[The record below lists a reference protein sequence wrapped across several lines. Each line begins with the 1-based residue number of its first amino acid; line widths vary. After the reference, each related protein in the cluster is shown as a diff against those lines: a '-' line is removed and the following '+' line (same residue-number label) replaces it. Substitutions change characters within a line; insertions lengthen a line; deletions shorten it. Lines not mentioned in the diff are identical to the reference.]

1 MRDGEHEVRA
11 RTTAG
16 ASAGN
21 SSIVESIFAGP
32 GEMRA
37 LCRAFD
43 WSTTALGPVASWP
56 LSLRTIVQVILDS
69 PTPMFLWWGPDLT
82 QIYNDAYR
90 PSLGAS
96 GRHPQALGMQGR
108 ACWTD
113 IWDAIGPQIDQVM
126 SGGPP
131 TWHEDQY
138 LPIERNGR
146 LEDVWWTYSY
156 SAVRADDGSIGGTLV
171 VCQETTSRV
180 RAERDRA
187 RLIHALE
194 LERTRLATV
203 FQQAPAFLAVL
214 RGENHTFELANDSYY
229 QLVGHRPLIG
239 KPFAEALPE
248 VRDQGFLT
256 MLDQVLASGEAV
268 VGREVLVRLARTPGD
283 EPEER
288 FVDFVYQP
296 LIEADGTRSG
306 VAAHG
311 SDVTGQVVARR
322 EIERLLR
329 ESERA
334 RAEAEAA
341 RTAAEQAD
349 LAKSQFLANMS
360 HELRTPLNAIQGYA
374 QLIDLGI
381 HGPVTEAQRE
391 TLARI
396 DRAQRHLLGLV
407 NDVLNFTSLGAGRV
421 EYDVQEVVV
430 ADVIADVLPFVE
442 PQLAEKKIAV
452 EVRLPIVTEGIAT
465 EPPARVW
472 ADREKLGQ
480 IFLNL
485 LSNAIKFTPSGGH
498 VVVSFATRED
508 GSGPTEMA
516 FFQVADT
523 GIGIPHEKLDAI
535 FEPFVQVR
543 TSYARAIGGTG
554 LGLAISRDLARGMGG
569 DLRVRSD
576 EGRGSTFTVTLRR
589 VLPHEDEDQGASN
602 E

>member
-1 MRDGEHEVRA
+1 VDRIFDGA
-11 RTTAG
+11 
-16 ASAGN
+16 
-21 SSIVESIFAGP
+21 

-43 WSTTALGPVASWP
+43 WSETALGPVASWP

-69 PTPMFLWWGPDLT
+69 PTPMFLWWGPELT

-90 PSLGAS
+90 PSLGTS
-96 GRHPQALGMQGR
+96 GRHPQALGMTGR
-108 ACWTD
+108 ECWTD
-113 IWDAIGPQIDQVM
+113 IWDAIGPQIEQVM

-180 RAERDRA
+180 RAEQERA
-187 RLIHALE
+187 RLLHALD

-203 FQQAPAFLAVL
+203 FQQAPAFLAIL

-229 QLVGHRPLIG
+229 QLVGHRPLVG
-239 KPFAEALPE
+239 RPVAEALPE
-248 VRDQGFLT
+248 VRDQGFFS
-256 MLDQVLASGEAV
+256 MLDQVLVSGEAV

-296 LIEADGTRSG
+296 LVEADGTSSG
-306 VAAHG
+306 IAAFG
-311 SDVTGQVVARR
+311 SDVTEQVLARR
-322 EIERLLR
+322 EIERLLDD
-329 ESERA
+329 SERA

-341 RTAAEQAD
+341 RTAAERAD

-360 HELRTPLNAIQGYA
+360 HELRTPLNAIQGYS

-381 HGPVTEAQRE
+381 HGPVTDAQRE

-407 NDVLNFTSLGAGRV
+407 NDVLNFSSLGAGRV
-421 EYDVQEVVV
+421 EYDMKEVVV
-430 ADVIADVLPFVE
+430 ADVVADVLPFVE
-442 PQLAEKKIAV
+442 PQLAQKRIAV
-452 EVRLPIVTEGIAT
+452 EVRLPTSGAEVAA

-480 IFLNL
+480 VFVNL
-485 LSNAIKFTPSGGH
+485 LSNAIKFTPSGRR
-498 VVVSFATRED
+498 VVVTFAERAND
-508 GSGPTEMA
+508 SGPTEMA
-516 FFQVADT
+516 FFQVSDT
-523 GIGIPHEKLDAI
+523 GIGIPREKLEAI

-543 TSYARAIGGTG
+543 PSYARAIGGTG

-569 DLRVRSD
+569 DLRVRSV
-576 EGRGSTFTVTLRR
+576 EGEGSTFTVALRR
-589 VLPHEDEDQGASN
+589 VLPHGEEVRGAASDSHDAR
-602 E
+602 ERVR

>member
-1 MRDGEHEVRA
+1 VTARRTERAFQDSHVGDG
-11 RTTAG
+11 
-16 ASAGN
+16 
-21 SSIVESIFAGP
+21 IFAGP

-37 LCRAFD
+37 LCRALD

-56 LSLRTIVQVILDS
+56 LSLRTIVRVVLDS
-69 PTPMFLWWGPDLT
+69 PTPMFLWWGPELT

-96 GRHPQALGMQGR
+96 GRHPQALGMKGR
-108 ACWTD
+108 ECWTD
-113 IWDAIGPQIDQVM
+113 IWEAIGPQIEQVM

-180 RAERDRA
+180 RAERERA
-187 RLIHALE
+187 RLLHE
-194 LERTRLATV
+194 LDVERTRLATV

-214 RGENHTFELANDSYY
+214 RGENHIFELANDSYY
-229 QLVGHRPLIG
+229 QLVGHRELIG
-239 KPFAEALPE
+239 RPVGEALPE
-248 VRDQGFLT
+248 VRDQGFFAL
-256 MLDQVLASGEAV
+256 LDQVLGTGETF
-268 VGREVLVRLARTPGD
+268 VGHEVSVLLARSPGVA
-283 EPEER
+283 PEER
-288 FVDFVYQP
+288 FVDFVYQA
-296 LIEADGTRSG
+296 LVEADGTRSG
-306 VAAHG
+306 IAAHG
-311 SDVTGQVVARR
+311 YDVTEHVLARR
-322 EIERLLR
+322 EVERLLR

-334 RAEAEAA
+334 RTDAELARAA
-341 RTAAEQAD
+341 AVQAD

-381 HGPVTEAQRE
+381 HGPVTDAQRE

-407 NDVLNFTSLGAGRV
+407 NDVLNFTRMGAGRV
-421 EYDVQEVVV
+421 EYDVQAVDVADVV
-430 ADVIADVLPFVE
+430 ADVLPLVE
-442 PQLAEKKIAV
+442 PQLAQKQIAV
-452 EVRLPIVTEGIAT
+452 EVRLSAPRAVDAG
-465 EPPARVW
+465 PPVRVW
-472 ADREKLGQ
+472 ADYEKLGQ

-485 LSNAIKFTPSGGH
+485 LSNAIKFTPSGGR
-498 VVVSFATRED
+498 VVVSFTTRAD
-508 GSGPTEMA
+508 GTTPSEA
-516 FFQVADT
+516 AYFQVADT
-523 GIGIPHEKLDAI
+523 GIGIPRDRLDAI

-543 TSYARAIGGTG
+543 TEYARASGGTG

-569 DLRVRSD
+569 DLRVRSV
-576 EGRGSTFTVTLRR
+576 EGQGSTFTVTLQR
-589 VLPHEDEDQGASN
+589 A
-602 E
+602 

>member
-1 MRDGEHEVRA
+1 MARRA
-11 RTTAG
+11 DNAPQG
-16 ASAGN
+16 DISAGDG
-21 SSIVESIFAGP
+21 IFAGP

-43 WSTTALGPVASWP
+43 WSTTALGPVESWP
-56 LSLRTIVQVILDS
+56 LSLRTIARVVLDS
-69 PTPMFLWWGPDLT
+69 PTPMFLWWGPELT

-96 GRHPQALGMQGR
+96 GRHPQALGMRGR
-108 ACWTD
+108 ECWTD
-113 IWDAIGPQIDQVM
+113 IWNAIGPQIEQVM

-180 RAERDRA
+180 RAERERA
-187 RLIHALE
+187 RLLHALD

-214 RGENHTFELANDSYY
+214 RGENHVFELANDSYY
-229 QLVGHRPLIG
+229 QLVGHRELVGRPI
-239 KPFAEALPE
+239 AEALPE
-248 VRDQGFLT
+248 ARDQGFLEL
-256 MLDQVLASGEAV
+256 LDQVLSTGEAF
-268 VGREVLVRLARTPGD
+268 VGREVSVRLARTPGD
-283 EPEER
+283 APEER
-288 FVDFVYQP
+288 FLDFIYQA
-296 LIEADGTRSG
+296 LVEADGTRSG
-306 VAAHG
+306 IAAHG
-311 SDVTGQVVARR
+311 YDVTEQVSARR
-322 EIERLLR
+322 EVERLLH

-334 RAEAEAA
+334 RADAEHARAA
-341 RTAAEQAD
+341 AVQAD

-360 HELRTPLNAIQGYA
+360 HELRTPLNAIQGYV

-381 HGPVTEAQRE
+381 HGAVTDAQRE

-407 NDVLNFTSLGAGRV
+407 NDVLNFTRMGAGRV
-421 EYDVQEVVV
+421 EYDVQVVDV
-430 ADVIADVLPFVE
+430 ADVIADVLPLVE
-442 PQLAEKKIAV
+442 PQLAQKRIDV
-452 EVRLPIVTEGIAT
+452 EVRLSTARTADVG
-465 EPPARVW
+465 EPAARVW
-472 ADREKLGQ
+472 ADYEKLGQ

-485 LSNAIKFTPSGGH
+485 LSNATKFTPPGGRI
-498 VVVSFATRED
+498 VVSFTTRED
-508 GSGPTEMA
+508 GSAPPDVA
-516 FFQVADT
+516 YFRVADT
-523 GIGIPHEKLDAI
+523 GIGIPRDRLDAI

-543 TSYARAIGGTG
+543 TDYARSTGGTG

-569 DLRVRSD
+569 DLRVRSE
-576 EGRGSTFTVTLRR
+576 EGKGSTFTVALRR
-589 VLPHEDEDQGASN
+589 A
-602 E
+602 

>member
-1 MRDGEHEVRA
+1 
-11 RTTAG
+11 
-16 ASAGN
+16 
-21 SSIVESIFAGP
+21 
-32 GEMRA
+32 MRA

-43 WSTTALGPVASWP
+43 WSETALGPVATWP

-69 PTPMFLWWGPDLT
+69 PTPMFLWWGPELT

-96 GRHPQALGMQGR
+96 GRHPQALGMTGR
-108 ACWTD
+108 ECWTD
-113 IWDAIGPQIDQVM
+113 IWDAIGPQIEQVM

-131 TWHEDQY
+131 TWHEDEY

-156 SAVRADDGSIGGTLV
+156 SAIRADDGSIGGTLV

-180 RAERDRA
+180 RAEQERA
-187 RLIHALE
+187 RLLHALD
-194 LERTRLATV
+194 LERRRLATV
-203 FQQAPAFLAVL
+203 FQQAPAFLAIL

-229 QLVGHRPLIG
+229 QLVGHRPLVGRPI
-239 KPFAEALPE
+239 AEALPE
-248 VRDQGFLT
+248 VRDQGFFS

-268 VGREVLVRLARTPGD
+268 VGREVLIRLARTPGD

-296 LIEADGTRSG
+296 LVEADGTSSG
-306 VAAHG
+306 IAAFG
-311 SDVTGQVVARR
+311 SDVTEQVLARR
-322 EIERLLR
+322 EIERLLDD
-329 ESERA
+329 SERA
-334 RAEAEAA
+334 RGEAEAA
-341 RTAAEQAD
+341 RTAAERAD

-360 HELRTPLNAIQGYA
+360 HELRTPLNAIQGYS

-381 HGPVTEAQRE
+381 HGPVTDAQRE

-407 NDVLNFTSLGAGRV
+407 NDVLNFSSLGAGRV
-421 EYDVQEVVV
+421 EYDMKEVVV
-430 ADVIADVLPFVE
+430 TDVVADVLPFVE
-442 PQLAEKKIAV
+442 PQLAQKRIAV
-452 EVRLPIVTEGIAT
+452 EVRLPTRGAEVAA

-480 IFLNL
+480 IFVNL
-485 LSNAIKFTPSGGH
+485 LSNAIKFTPSGGR
-498 VVVSFATRED
+498 VVVTFAERAD
-508 GSGPTEMA
+508 DSGPTEMA
-516 FFQVADT
+516 FFQVSDT
-523 GIGIPHEKLDAI
+523 GIGIPREKLEAI

-543 TSYARAIGGTG
+543 PSYARAIGGTG

-569 DLRVRSD
+569 DLRARSV
-576 EGRGSTFTVTLRR
+576 EGEGSTFTVALRR
-589 VLPHEDEDQGASN
+589 VLPHDEEVRGAASDSHDAR
-602 E
+602 ERVR

>member
-1 MRDGEHEVRA
+1 VDR
-11 RTTAG
+11 
-16 ASAGN
+16 
-21 SSIVESIFAGP
+21 IFDGP

-37 LCRAFD
+37 LCRAFN
-43 WSTTALGPVASWP
+43 WSETALGPAATWP
-56 LSLRTIVQVILDS
+56 LSLRTLVQVILDS
-69 PTPMFLWWGPDLT
+69 PTPMFLWWGPELT

-90 PSLGAS
+90 PSLGGS
-96 GRHPQALGMQGR
+96 GRHPQALGMAGR
-108 ACWTD
+108 ECWTD
-113 IWDAIGPQIDQVM
+113 IWDAIGPQIEQVM

-180 RAERDRA
+180 RAEQERA
-187 RLIHALE
+187 RLLHALD

-203 FQQAPAFLAVL
+203 FQQAPAFLAIL
-214 RGENHTFELANDSYY
+214 RGENHTFEMANDSYY

-239 KPFAEALPE
+239 RPVAEALPE
-248 VRDQGFLT
+248 VRDQGFFS

-296 LIEADGTRSG
+296 LVEADGTSSG
-306 VAAHG
+306 IAAFG
-311 SDVTGQVVARR
+311 SDVTGQVLARR
-322 EIERLLR
+322 EIERLLDD
-329 ESERA
+329 SERA

-341 RTAAEQAD
+341 RTAAERAD

-381 HGPVTEAQRE
+381 HGPVTDAQRE

-407 NDVLNFTSLGAGRV
+407 NDVLNFSSLGAGRV
-421 EYDVQEVVV
+421 EYDVKEVVV
-430 ADVIADVLPFVE
+430 ADVVADVLPFVE
-442 PQLAEKKIAV
+442 PQLAEKQLAV
-452 EVRLPIVTEGIAT
+452 EVRLPTVGATEIAA

-480 IFLNL
+480 IFVNL
-485 LSNAIKFTPSGGH
+485 LSNAIKFTPSGGR
-498 VVVSFATRED
+498 VVVSFAARGD
-508 GSGPTEMA
+508 GSGPQDMS
-516 FFQVADT
+516 FFQVSDT
-523 GIGIPHEKLDAI
+523 GIGIPREKLDAI
-535 FEPFVQVR
+535 FQPFVQVR
-543 TSYARAIGGTG
+543 SSYAGAIGGTG

-576 EGRGSTFTVTLRR
+576 EGKGSTFTVTLRR
-589 VLPHEDEDQGASN
+589 VLPQEDENHAATSDAHSAR
-602 E
+602 ERDA

>member
-1 MRDGEHEVRA
+1 
-11 RTTAG
+11 
-16 ASAGN
+16 
-21 SSIVESIFAGP
+21 
-32 GEMRA
+32 MRA

-43 WSTTALGPVASWP
+43 WSETALGPVATWP
-56 LSLRTIVQVILDS
+56 LSLRTIVQVVLDS
-69 PTPMFLWWGPDLT
+69 PTPMFLWWGPELT

-96 GRHPQALGMQGR
+96 GRHPQALGMPGR
-108 ACWTD
+108 ECWTD
-113 IWDAIGPQIDQVM
+113 IWDAIGPQIEQVM

-180 RAERDRA
+180 RAEQERA
-187 RLIHALE
+187 RLLHALD

-203 FQQAPAFLAVL
+203 FQQAPAFLAIL
-214 RGENHTFELANDSYY
+214 RGQHHTFELANDSYY
-229 QLVGHRPLIG
+229 QLVGHRSLIG
-239 KPFAEALPE
+239 RPLAEALPE
-248 VRDQGFLT
+248 VRDQGFLS
-256 MLDQVLASGEAV
+256 MLDQVLTSGEAV

-288 FVDFVYQP
+288 FVNFVYQP
-296 LIEADGTRSG
+296 LVEADGTSSG
-306 VAAHG
+306 IAAFG
-311 SDVTGQVVARR
+311 SDVTEQVLARR
-322 EIERLLR
+322 EIERLLDD
-329 ESERA
+329 SERA

-341 RTAAEQAD
+341 RTAAERAD

-381 HGPVTEAQRE
+381 HGPVTDAQRE

-407 NDVLNFTSLGAGRV
+407 NDVLNFSSLGAGRV
-421 EYDVQEVVV
+421 EYDVKEVVV
-430 ADVIADVLPFVE
+430 ADVVADVLPFVE
-442 PQLAEKKIAV
+442 PQLAEKQLAV
-452 EVRLPIVTEGIAT
+452 EVRLPAT
-465 EPPARVW
+465 GMAGVAPEPPARVW

-480 IFLNL
+480 IFVNL
-485 LSNAIKFTPSGGH
+485 LSNAIKFTPSGGR
-498 VVVSFATRED
+498 VVVSFAARGD
-508 GSGPTEMA
+508 GSGPQDMS
-516 FFQVADT
+516 FFQVSDT
-523 GIGIPHEKLDAI
+523 GIGIPREKLDAI
-535 FEPFVQVR
+535 FQPFVQVR
-543 TSYARAIGGTG
+543 SSYAGAIGGTG

-576 EGRGSTFTVTLRR
+576 EGKGSTFTVTLRR
-589 VLPHEDEDQGASN
+589 VLPHEDNHAAASDAHSAR
-602 E
+602 ERDA

>member
-1 MRDGEHEVRA
+1 MGDRLHDVTA
-11 RTTAG
+11 STSAG
-16 ASAGN
+16 APADDAGE
-21 SSIVESIFAGP
+21 ESIFAGP

-56 LSLRTIVQVILDS
+56 LSLRTIVRVVLDS
-69 PTPMFLWWGPDLT
+69 PTPMFLWWGPELT

-108 ACWTD
+108 DCWTD

-156 SAVRADDGSIGGTLV
+156 SAVHDDDGSIGGTLV

-180 RAERDRA
+180 RAEQERA
-187 RLIHALE
+187 RLLHALE
-194 LERTRLATV
+194 LERARLATV

-214 RGENHTFELANDSYY
+214 RGEQHIFELANDSYY
-229 QLVGHRPLIG
+229 QLVGHRELIG
-239 KPFAEALPE
+239 RPIAEALPE
-248 VRDQGFLT
+248 VRDQGFFAL
-256 MLDQVLASGEAV
+256 LDQVLRSGEAF
-268 VGREVLVRLARTPGD
+268 VGREVSVLLARTPGD
-283 EPEER
+283 APEER
-288 FVDFVYQP
+288 FVDFVYQA
-296 LIEADGTRSG
+296 LTEADGTRSG
-306 VAAHG
+306 VVAHG
-311 SDVTGQVVARR
+311 YDVTEQVSARR
-322 EIERLLR
+322 EVERLLD

-334 RAEAEAA
+334 RADAELA
-341 RTAAEQAD
+341 RAGAVQAD

-381 HGPVTEAQRE
+381 HGPVTDAQRD

-407 NDVLNFTSLGAGRV
+407 NDVLNFTRMGAGRV
-421 EYDVQEVVV
+421 EYDVQAVDVADVV
-430 ADVIADVLPFVE
+430 ADVLPLVE
-442 PQLAEKKIAV
+442 PQLAQKRIDL
-452 EVRLPIVTEGIAT
+452 EVRLSTPGVADAG
-465 EPPARVW
+465 PPVRVW
-472 ADREKLGQ
+472 ADYEKLGQ

-485 LSNAIKFTPSGGH
+485 LSNAVKFTPSGGR
-498 VVVSFATRED
+498 VVVSLTTRAD
-508 GSGPTEMA
+508 GTGPADVA

-523 GIGIPHEKLDAI
+523 GIGIPRDRLDSI

-543 TSYARAIGGTG
+543 TDYARATGGTG

-569 DLRVRSD
+569 DLRVRST
-576 EGRGSTFTVTLRR
+576 EGTGSTFTVALRR
-589 VLPHEDEDQGASN
+589 A
-602 E
+602 